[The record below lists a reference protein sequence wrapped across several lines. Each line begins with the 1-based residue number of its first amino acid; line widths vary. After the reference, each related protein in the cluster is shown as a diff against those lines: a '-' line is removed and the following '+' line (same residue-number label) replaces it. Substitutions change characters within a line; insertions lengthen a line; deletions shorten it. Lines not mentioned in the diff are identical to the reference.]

1 MSGSADRMQ
10 IPEYVRREL
19 CEVYLLMDHIAGQ
32 RDKSLETALAPAGTK
47 EEVIQLEQLCAV
59 PWPVPDADRPKVLA
73 MVLTAKDRLSH
84 ACYPA
89 TGLSVAFT
97 YLSTSP
103 IEDAANDA
111 SSIGRMLRPA
121 SNWVRTSLGRPGGK
135 IAQHPFQEAGE
146 APRTNAHPPDMTIE
160 HFARAAFPG
169 LENKRTMLP
178 RTIVGLMVALLTLL
192 VVTCGVTWDLAI
204 GQRLLGDF
212 KWLAQHPD
220 VMELTS
226 GAKEAPTAA
235 PTDVQPGSEAA
246 RQLAKVRILPALQAW
261 NCKQAP
267 LTWFI
272 NACGPPP
279 PGTGAADAQNQDME
293 QARVLVT
300 TLNYNVLPLLL
311 GALAATAAAVRMIAK
326 KVQGNELAPWDLR
339 FVLPRVAL
347 GAFLGAVIG
356 LLIAPAESNG
366 LFALVGAS
374 AASSGT
380 ANANDTV
387 ALSPAAYAFLAG
399 FATNRIFQWLDN
411 LVDRVFHF
419 ANPKP

>member
-1 MSGSADRMQ
+1 MQ

-19 CEVYLLMDHIAGQ
+19 SEVYLLMDHIAGQ
-32 RDKSLETALAPAGTK
+32 QDKSLDTALAPPGSNDD
-47 EEVIQLEQLCAV
+47 VIKLEQLCAV
-59 PWPVPDADRPKVLA
+59 VWPVPDAERAKVLA
-73 MVLTAKDRLSH
+73 TVLMAKDRLSH
-84 ACYPA
+84 AAYPA

-103 IEDAANDA
+103 IKGAPEDA
-111 SSIGRMLRPA
+111 SFIGKMLRSAAYPA
-121 SNWVRTSLGRPGGK
+121 LLVLGWLTGTMPEK
-135 IAQHPFQEAGE
+135 KDTEA
-146 APRTNAHPPDMTIE
+146 AHLPDSTIVK
-160 HFARAAFPG
+160 FAHDAFPG
-169 LENKRTMLP
+169 LESKRALLR
-178 RTIVGLMVALLTLL
+178 RTIFRLVITLL
-192 VVTCGVTWDLAI
+192 FLLLITCSVTWDLAI

-212 KWLAQHPD
+212 KWLSQHPD
-220 VMELTS
+220 VMEPAA
-226 GAKEAPTAA
+226 GAKGAPNVD
-235 PTDVQPGSEAA
+235 PTKIEPGSEQA
-246 RQLAKVRILPALQAW
+246 RLLARTRILPALQAW
-261 NCKQAP
+261 NCRQYGLA
-267 LTWFI
+267 WFVG
-272 NACGPPP
+272 ACQRPPADI
-279 PGTGAADAQNQDME
+279 GTADEQAQNME
-293 QARVLVT
+293 LARVLVT

-339 FVLPRVAL
+339 LVLPRVAL

-366 LFALVGAS
+366 LFALVGAN
-374 AASSGT
+374 AANNGA

-411 LVDRVFHF
+411 LVDRIFHF